1 MTNLLPDLRAER
13 AKYGPTM
20 TSHECVA
27 LLNAVAWKNRAAG
40 WGLGS
45 KTTGNRGRRSDGVEC
60 SVDGLVSRDLQFVDA
75 LIDAGS
81 LVKPGLATPTWNE
94 KGASTRAWVAPID
107 VPSVQQPPAGE
118 QPPDV
123 TPPPAAPSC
132 TCSARLIALEARLD
146 ALEATEYVLA
156 VDAAAPPVSSGRAWG
171 HAHDVPQ
178 LRIVKK

>member
-13 AKYGPTM
+13 AKYGETM
-20 TSHECVA
+20 TNHECVA
-27 LLNAVAWKNRAAG
+27 LLNAVAWKNRAVG

-94 KGASTRAWVAPID
+94 KGPSPRAWVAPLD
-107 VPSVQQPPAGE
+107 AASVQQPPVVE
-118 QPPDV
+118 Q
-123 TPPPAAPSC
+123 PPAAPAC
-132 TCSARLIALEARLD
+132 TCNARLIALEARLV
-146 ALEATEYVLA
+146 ALEARLVALEGATYRIEA
-156 VDAAAPPVSSGRAWG
+156 KTTKGPRWAPHDHDLRA
-171 HAHDVPQ
+171 DVV
-178 LRIVKK
+178 RVVK